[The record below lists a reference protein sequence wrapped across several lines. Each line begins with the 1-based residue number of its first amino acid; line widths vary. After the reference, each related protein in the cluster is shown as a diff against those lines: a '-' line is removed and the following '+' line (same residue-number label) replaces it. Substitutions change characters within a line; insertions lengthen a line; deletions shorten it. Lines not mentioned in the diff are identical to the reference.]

1 MQGYLRENLASPVT
15 VPELATMAG
24 FSPSHFSA
32 RFRAATGFSVLE
44 YVKRLRMA
52 RARQLLI
59 ISENS
64 IAEIAASV
72 GYPDSFYF
80 SRQFSAVNHISP
92 REFRARS
99 RDESPNA

>member
-1 MQGYLRENLASPVT
+1 
-15 VPELATMAG
+15 MAG

-44 YVKRLRMA
+44 YLKRLRMA

-59 ISENS
+59 VTENS

-72 GYPDSFYF
+72 GYPGFVLLLAAIQC
-80 SRQFSAVNHISP
+80 RQP
-92 REFRARS
+92 RQPARIPGS
-99 RDESPNA
+99 LTRRVT